1 MAIFE
6 IKEGTLTH
14 NCEKGQ
20 PSVIDLV
27 SRNYVLDYLDG
38 QQLKKTENGIQ
49 YCRYC
54 GYGVLGILL
63 EGASP
68 TGSFKKEINLDLTP
82 YTKKVK

>member
-27 SRNYVLDYLDG
+27 SRNYVLDYLAG
-38 QQLKKTENGIQ
+38 QQLKKTESSIVDTARDIVRRSQ
-49 YCRYC
+49 
-54 GYGVLGILL
+54 
-63 EGASP
+63 
-68 TGSFKKEINLDLTP
+68 P
-82 YTKKVK
+82 YRKF